1 MQNQTLAAP
10 KRVLLLDSFLSA
22 FVSFGRDFSP
32 WAEFTK
38 SFRIELECSE
48 VRPPASLRRKRTDP
62 ALARSGGF
70 RIALQSRPRESP
82 DASLPVIAVLFEG

>member
-10 KRVLLLDSFLSA
+10 KRVLLLHF
-22 FVSFGRDFSP
+22 FGGDFSP